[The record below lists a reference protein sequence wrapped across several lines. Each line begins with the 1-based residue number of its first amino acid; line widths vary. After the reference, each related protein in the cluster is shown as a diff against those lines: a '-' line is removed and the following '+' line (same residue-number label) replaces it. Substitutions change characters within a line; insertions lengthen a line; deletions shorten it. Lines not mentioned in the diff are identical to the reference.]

1 MGKRTRP
8 EKPLV
13 EEHILPWG
21 RQEVATYQKF
31 THTGPKKLT
40 GPLRKNRLIGMWPRL
55 DTCLFWLP
63 FPAPEADYIPP
74 AAEDMASLIE
84 HTWES
89 FYRPGTAY

>member
-40 GPLRKNRLIGMWPRL
+40 GPLRKNRLIGM
-55 DTCLFWLP
+55 
-63 FPAPEADYIPP
+63 
-74 AAEDMASLIE
+74 
-84 HTWES
+84 
-89 FYRPGTAY
+89 